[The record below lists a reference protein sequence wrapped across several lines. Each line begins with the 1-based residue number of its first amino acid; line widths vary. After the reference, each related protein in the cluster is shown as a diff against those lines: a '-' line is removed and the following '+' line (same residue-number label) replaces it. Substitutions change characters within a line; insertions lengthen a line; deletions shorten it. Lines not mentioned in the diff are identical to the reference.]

1 MPVERRRVMDV
12 LHIGPIVTINPWQFF
27 PCSERN
33 MRHLLFM
40 AGEDREKVR
49 EEVRACL
56 EELIRI
62 RPEYEEQYRG
72 NLKMLEE
79 IE

>member
-1 MPVERRRVMDV
+1 MEI
-12 LHIGPIVTINPWQFF
+12 LHVGTVVTIDPEIFF
-27 PCSERN
+27 PCTEHN
-33 MRHLLFM
+33 MRRLLFM

-56 EELIRI
+56 EELIQI

>member
-1 MPVERRRVMDV
+1 MNV
-12 LHIGPIVTINPWQFF
+12 LHVGPVVTINPETFF
-27 PCSERN
+27 PCTKSN
-33 MRHLLFM
+33 MRRLLFM

-56 EELIRI
+56 EELIQI